1 LTETVLLEYKQEIEE
16 FTLVPSSGGVF
27 EVIVDGAKIY
37 SKNETGEFPN
47 EDNIVRD
54 LGQQ

>member
-1 LTETVLLEYKQEIEE
+1 LEYKQEIEE

-27 EVIVDGAKIY
+27 EVIVDGTKIY